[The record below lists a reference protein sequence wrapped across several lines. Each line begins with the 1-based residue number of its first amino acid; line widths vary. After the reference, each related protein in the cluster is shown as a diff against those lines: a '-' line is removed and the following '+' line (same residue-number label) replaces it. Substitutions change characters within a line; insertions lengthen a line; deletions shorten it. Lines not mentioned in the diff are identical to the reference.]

1 MRAGG
6 PNRLVATRGKAKI
19 LLISMKTKAILL
31 SSLFACALSQTVLCQ
46 AQQSQSLRDLLQGIQ
61 PGQAT
66 APAAAPQPAQPA
78 PAAAPAVVAPPA
90 AQAPE
95 FKPVFMSI
103 VTNYHLVT
111 NRVIVTNYVVSTN
124 LTFTTNYYNAQ
135 GQLMTPLQP
144 AQPQPAAAPA
154 AVAAP
159 KPVAPDPA
167 VVKANQV
174 RAIREL
180 LALSATG
187 ASNTVAAPGAFSR
200 TPSLQIRIPEGVTVF
215 DRRKGETLTD
225 AMNKAAENAA
235 PAALALVQK
244 TVAQLNPAEP
254 APILQGGNDAATR
267 FLLSSEGQKLTD
279 QIMGLVQTSAAN
291 ARVSEAYN
299 AVMLRG
305 GGLLGAVLGTAPSV
319 DMNAHITKGLVEAIF
334 LNLASEEN
342 RIRTDPTVNKSKIL
356 QDALKK

>member
-1 MRAGG
+1 
-6 PNRLVATRGKAKI
+6 
-19 LLISMKTKAILL
+19 MKTKAPLL
-31 SSLFACALSQTVLCQ
+31 AVLIACALSQTDFCQ

-61 PGQAT
+61 PGQAS
-66 APAAAPQPAQPA
+66 APAATVQPA
-78 PAAAPAVVAPPA
+78 PAVAATPTAAATPVA
-90 AQAPE
+90 QTPE
-95 FKPVFMSI
+95 FKPVFISI

-144 AQPQPAAAPA
+144 VAAAPA

-167 VVKANQV
+167 IVKANQV
-174 RAIREL
+174 RALREL
-180 LALSATG
+180 LALSTKA

-279 QIMGLVQTSAAN
+279 QVLGLVQTSAAN
-291 ARVSEAYN
+291 ARVTEAYN

-334 LNLASEEN
+334 LNLASEEG
-342 RIRTDPTVNKSKIL
+342 RVRTDPTVAKSKIL
-356 QDALKK
+356 QDALKN

>member
-1 MRAGG
+1 
-6 PNRLVATRGKAKI
+6 
-19 LLISMKTKAILL
+19 MKTKAPLL
-31 SSLFACALSQTVLCQ
+31 AVLIACALSQTDLCQ

-78 PAAAPAVVAPPA
+78 PAPSPTVVAPPA

-144 AQPQPAAAPA
+144 AAATPA

-174 RAIREL
+174 RALREL
-180 LALSATG
+180 LTLSATG

-267 FLLSSEGQKLTD
+267 FLLSGEGQKLTD

>member
-1 MRAGG
+1 
-6 PNRLVATRGKAKI
+6 
-19 LLISMKTKAILL
+19 MKTKAPLL
-31 SSLFACALSQTVLCQ
+31 AVLIACALSQTGFCQ

-66 APAAAPQPAQPA
+66 APAAAPQPAQSAQA
-78 PAAAPAVVAPPA
+78 PSPTVVAPPA

-144 AQPQPAAAPA
+144 APTLQPAAAAPA

-200 TPSLQIRIPEGVTVF
+200 TPSVQIRIPEGVTVF

-254 APILQGGNDAATR
+254 AQILQGGNDAATR

-342 RIRTDPTVNKSKIL
+342 RIRTDPTVSKSKIL

>member
-1 MRAGG
+1 
-6 PNRLVATRGKAKI
+6 
-19 LLISMKTKAILL
+19 MKTKAPLL
-31 SSLFACALSQTVLCQ
+31 AVLIACALSQAEFCQ

-78 PAAAPAVVAPPA
+78 PAPSPTVVAPPA
-90 AQAPE
+90 AQAPD

-144 AQPQPAAAPA
+144 AAATPV

-267 FLLSSEGQKLTD
+267 FLLSGEGQKLTD

-334 LNLASEEN
+334 LNLASEEG